1 LCPGVGE
8 AKIAIVGK
16 EKAVVVGRDS
26 ALVVVGASEA

>member
-1 LCPGVGE
+1 MCPGVGE